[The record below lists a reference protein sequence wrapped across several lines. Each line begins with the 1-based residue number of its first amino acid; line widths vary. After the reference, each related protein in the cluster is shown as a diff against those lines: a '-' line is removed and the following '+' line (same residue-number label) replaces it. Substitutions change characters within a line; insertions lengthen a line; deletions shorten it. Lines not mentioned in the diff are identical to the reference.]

1 MQKIVIDP
9 VTRVEGHLRVEV
21 TIDGGVVKEA
31 RSAGTLYRGF
41 EEFLVGRA
49 PLDAQR
55 LTQRVCGVCP
65 TGHASASALALD
77 EAFGCL
83 DKLPENGRRL
93 RNLMLGANYLQ
104 SHILHFYHL
113 AALDYV
119 DVTQAAD
126 YDGDDAD
133 LQSLKAFIDRGTLAP
148 FVPRYEGDYR
158 LSKEENTRLAA
169 HYVEALRMRRL
180 AHELLCIFGGK
191 MPHNVGIIPGGATVP
206 PTVSK
211 IAEFYSKLKKLAAFI
226 DNTWV
231 PDILTVAGKYP
242 DHFALGRGYGSLLA
256 YGAFELETPVAD
268 AGKRKRLFPPGLTD
282 ATLAYTPLDQE
293 MITEAV
299 KYSRFDDSVAGKPLS
314 AQTKNLPEK
323 EGAYSWIKAPRYD
336 GKPREVGPLARMA
349 IGYVAGNE
357 EIKAE
362 VDGLLSAA
370 GLKIADIFG
379 TLGRHAC
386 RALESRIL
394 VRHMAE
400 WTTALDPKAA
410 HRFDYELPAEAT
422 GAGLV
427 DAPRGA
433 LGHWID
439 IKDGRIAN
447 YQLVVPT
454 TWNAS
459 PRDDADQPGAI
470 EMALIGTKVKDASN
484 PFEVVRIVRS
494 FDPCL
499 ACAVHVMDAHRNETG
514 KYRVA

>member
-21 TIDGGVVKEA
+21 TIDGGEVKEA

-41 EEFLVGRA
+41 EEFLVGRQ
-49 PLDAQR
+49 PIDAQR
-55 LTQRVCGVCP
+55 ITQRVCGVCP
-65 TGHASASALALD
+65 TAHATASALALD
-77 EAFGCL
+77 QAFGCL
-83 DKLPENGRRL
+83 DKLPENGRLL
-93 RNLMLGANYLQ
+93 RNLILGANYLQ

-119 DVTQAAD
+119 DVAQAAD
-126 YDGDDAD
+126 YDGSDPD
-133 LQSLKAFIDRGTLAP
+133 LQSLRTFIARGTLAP

-158 LSKEENTRLAA
+158 LTKQQNTLLAG

-180 AHELLCIFGGK
+180 AHEMLCVFGGK
-191 MPHNVGIIPGGATVP
+191 MPHNVGIIPGGATEP

-211 IAEFYSKLKKLAAFI
+211 MEQVVMQLKRISEFIENVYI
-226 DNTWV
+226 
-231 PDILTVAGKYP
+231 PDILAVAGAYP
-242 DHFALGRGYGSLLA
+242 DHFALGKGYGKLLA
-256 YGAFELETPVAD
+256 YGVFELETPAPRAAD
-268 AGKRKRLFPPGLTD
+268 RKRLFPPGLTD
-282 ATLAYTPLDQE
+282 VALKYQPLDQE
-293 MITEAV
+293 KISEDV
-299 KYSRFDDSVAGKPLS
+299 KFSRYADSVAGKPLS
-314 AQTKNLPEK
+314 ALTKNVPDK
-323 EGAYSWIKAPRYD
+323 EGAYSWLKAPRYD
-336 GKPREVGPLARMA
+336 GGPREVGPLARMA
-349 IGYVAGNE
+349 VGYVAGSE
-357 EIKAE
+357 EIRKE

-370 GLKIADIFG
+370 GLKPADLFG
-379 TLGRHAC
+379 VLGRHAC

-394 VRHMAE
+394 ARRMTE
-400 WTTALDPKAA
+400 WALALDPKAP
-410 HRFDYELPAEAT
+410 HRYDYESPETGT

-427 DAPRGA
+427 DGPRGA

-439 IKDGRIAN
+439 VKDGKIAN

-459 PRDDADQPGAI
+459 PRDANDQPGAI
-470 EMALIGTKVKDASN
+470 ERALTGTRIKDASN

-499 ACAVHVMDAHRNETG
+499 ACAVHVMDAHKNEIG

>member
-1 MQKIVIDP
+1 MRKIVIDP

-21 TIDGGVVKEA
+21 TIDGSEVKEA

-41 EEFLVGRA
+41 EEFLVGRQ

-55 LTQRVCGVCP
+55 ITQRVCGVCP
-65 TGHASASALALD
+65 TAHATASALALD
-77 EAFGCL
+77 QAFGCL
-83 DKLPENGRRL
+83 DKLPENGRLL

-119 DVTQAAD
+119 DVAQAAD
-126 YDGDDAD
+126 YDGNDPD
-133 LQSLKAFIDRGTLAP
+133 LQSLKAFIDRGTLSP
-148 FVPRYEGDYR
+148 FMPRYEGDYR
-158 LSKEENTRLAA
+158 LNRDENILLSA
-169 HYVEALRMRRL
+169 HYIEALRMRRL
-180 AHELLCIFGGK
+180 AHEMLCVFGGK
-191 MPHNVGIIPGGATVP
+191 MPHNIGIIPGGATEP

-211 IAEFYSKLKKLAAFI
+211 MEQVSMQVRKLTEFVENVWI
-226 DNTWV
+226 

-242 DHFALGRGYGSLLA
+242 DHFAVGKGYERVLA
-256 YGAFELETPVAD
+256 YGAFELETPAAD
-268 AGKRKRLFPPGLTD
+268 TSKRKRLFPPGLTD
-282 ATLAYTPLDQE
+282 RTLKYEPLDQGK
-293 MITEAV
+293 ISEAV
-299 KYSRFDDSVAGKPLS
+299 KFSRYEDSVAGKPLS
-314 AQTKNLPEK
+314 ALTKNAPEK
-323 EGAYSWIKAPRYD
+323 KGAYSWIKAPRYD

-349 IGYVAGNE
+349 VGYAAGNP
-357 EIKAE
+357 EIKKE
-362 VDGLLSAA
+362 LDGLVAAA
-370 GLKIADIFG
+370 GINVGDIFG

-394 VRHMAE
+394 VRHMAK
-400 WTTALDPKAA
+400 WAMALDPKTP
-410 HRFDYELPAEAT
+410 HRYDYESPVEAT

-427 DAPRGA
+427 GAPRGA

-439 IKDGRIAN
+439 IKDGKIAN

-459 PRDDADQPGAI
+459 PRDDKDQPGAI
-470 EMALIGTKVKDASN
+470 EQALTGTKLKDASN

-499 ACAVHVMDAHRNETG
+499 ACAVHVMDAHDNEIG